1 MSPTDELVRMLKKLR
16 LSGVMQT
23 LDMRMKQAA
32 DEDLAMSEFL
42 FRLMADEVERREA
55 KQLTARL
62 RRASFDN
69 AKTIEDFDFAFNPS
83 VPKAKVLELATC
95 AFVE

>member
-1 MSPTDELVRMLKKLR
+1 MSPTDELVRLLKKLR

-42 FRLMADEVERREA
+42 FRLMADEVERRGVW
-55 KQLTARL
+55 
-62 RRASFDN
+62 
-69 AKTIEDFDFAFNPS
+69 IG
-83 VPKAKVLELATC
+83 C
-95 AFVE
+95 